1 MSERRFQ
8 YDAEVTRS
16 PMNYDAWF
24 DYVRLEENA
33 GDPARVREV
42 RHGSDQSLA
51 MGGFTSLPGVSRNG
65 QRKPCWAAASECGPN
80 SVDSWQTLQC

>member
-1 MSERRFQ
+1 MLSCSTGQQGESASFAATARDVLQDVVMSERRFQ

-24 DYVRLEENA
+24 DYVRLEESA

-42 RHGSDQSLA
+42 SHRFL
-51 MGGFTSLPGVSRNG
+51 
-65 QRKPCWAAASECGPN
+65 
-80 SVDSWQTLQC
+80 WQ

>member
-42 RHGSDQSLA
+42 SCGSDRSL
-51 MGGFTSLPGVSRNG
+51 TY
-65 QRKPCWAAASECGPN
+65 
-80 SVDSWQTLQC
+80 DSYHCLV